1 MAPFQL
7 LIDPILLR
15 RHGQDDAG
23 GTRYPRYDAYPTCD
37 YFVGAFGEEEVRD
50 RISCAGQTL
59 ALTLHLPFCETNCRY
74 CGCRKVVARQRERVQ
89 KYIKC
94 LEREIALAGAA
105 CGEKR
110 RALRFHWRCAMPES
124 LALKEFAGIGR
135 ALRENFTTDTAATWT
150 VDMEARPQLPGR
162 MDALVEF
169 GFNEIS
175 LLVQDPGARAE
186 ESITRC
192 IREARA
198 AGFRSL
204 HADFVYGYPKQ
215 RLDRF
220 STLLE
225 TLIAQAPD
233 RVTLLAHREPP
244 GVAKHADPD
253 SRATIAPMLA
263 HGAGL
268 LVAAGYLHLGNACFV
283 KPLSPFAMAKTL
295 GRLQYGPQ
303 GFSVLPETD
312 VLGFGLSGISRVG
325 SSYWQN
331 LAGID
336 EYCDA
341 VDAGRLP
348 VWRGLELSPDDLVR
362 RAVIHS
368 LICNF
373 RVSMEGIERSHL
385 VNFRKYFAR
394 ELDVLHGYADEGLVE
409 LEPDWI
415 VVTPQGKLV
424 VQAICAAF
432 DRQRVTQQRR
442 KAEALI

>member
-23 GTRYPRYDAYPTCD
+23 GVRHPRYDAYPTCD
-37 YFVGAFGEEEVRD
+37 YFVAAFGEREVRD
-50 RISCAGQTL
+50 RIGAVGQGL
-59 ALTLHLPFCETNCRY
+59 ALYLHLPFCETNCRY
-74 CGCRKVVARQRERVQ
+74 CGCRKVAVRQRERVQ

-105 CGEKR
+105 CGER
-110 RALRFHWRCAMPES
+110 RRVLRFHWRCAMPDTLE
-124 LALKEFAGIGR
+124 LAELGGISR
-135 ALRENFTTDTAATWT
+135 ALGENFTADAASTWT

-162 MDALVEF
+162 AQALAAM
-169 GFNEIS
+169 GFNELS
-175 LLVQDPGARAE
+175 LLVQDTGARAE
-186 ESITRC
+186 ESIARC
-192 IREARA
+192 IGEARE
-198 AGFRSL
+198 AGFRSVQ
-204 HADFVYGYPKQ
+204 ADLVYGYPKQ

-225 TLIAQAPD
+225 TLVANSPD
-233 RVTLLAHREPP
+233 CIRLLPHQEPP
-244 GVAKHADPD
+244 GALRPGESE
-253 SRATIAPMLA
+253 SRPAAAPMLA

-283 KPLSPFAMAKTL
+283 KPLSPLAVAKTL
-295 GRLQYGPQ
+295 GRLQYGPE
-303 GFSVLPETD
+303 GFTVLSESD
-312 VLGFGLSGISRVG
+312 VLGFGLSAVSRVG

-336 EYCDA
+336 EYCSSLE
-341 VDAGRLP
+341 AGRMP

-362 RAVIHS
+362 RAVIQS

-373 RVSMEGIERSHL
+373 RVSMESIERGHL
-385 VNFRKYFAR
+385 INFRRYFAR